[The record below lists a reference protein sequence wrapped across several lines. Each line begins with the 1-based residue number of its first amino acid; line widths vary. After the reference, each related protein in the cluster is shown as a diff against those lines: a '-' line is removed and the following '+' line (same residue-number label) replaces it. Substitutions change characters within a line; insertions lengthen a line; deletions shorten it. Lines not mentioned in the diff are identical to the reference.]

1 MEINL
6 KRNEINRV
14 RKRAEDVSA
23 GAYHPALYVP
33 DAAEADSTDRLAP
46 DTRGR
51 DAVDVPARS
60 HAPRRLHVPAPVA
73 RHAAARQAGGGEVDA
88 LRAVDGRDDG
98 RRHRHPAASPRE
110 GAAAGRR
117 RPARGRGF

>member
-14 RKRAEDVSA
+14 RKRAEGVSA
-23 GAYHPALYVP
+23 GAYHPSLYVP

-51 DAVDVPARS
+51 DAVGVPARS
-60 HAPRRLHVPAPVA
+60 RAAGGLHLPAAAGRHAP
-73 RHAAARQAGGGEVDA
+73 ARQARGRAVDA
-88 LRAVDGRDDG
+88 LRAVDGGDDG
-98 RRHRHPAASPRE
+98 GGHRHPAAS
-110 GAAAGRR
+110 A
-117 RPARGRGF
+117 RPGPA